1 MRELEG
7 PKRRFLDFNS
17 ETKEVLSSWK
27 GISPRQMSTQ
37 GSSELCEHHL
47 MRCEIEKL
55 KNVITAR
62 DDEIKRLQS
71 KLSVYKR

>member
-1 MRELEG
+1 MTAVEPDR
-7 PKRRFLDFNS
+7 RRFLDFNS
-17 ETKEVLSSWK
+17 ESKEAISSYK
-27 GISPRQMSTQ
+27 GVSPRQMSTM
-37 GSSELCEHHL
+37 GSSELCEQHM

-71 KLSVYKR
+71 KLSVYER